1 MMWSK
6 SSRDHNATSYSTE
19 TSNVCFSFSM
29 WYSRD
34 HNATSY
40 STETTSQ
47 HDQTPSISAAEIITL
62 RAIALK
68 LHASWLD
75 VFARCCRDHN
85 ATSYSTETS
94 VWTSSRVKAVSRDH
108 NATSYSTETR
118 RVGALIVSAS
128 GAEIITLRAIALKL
142 YKGVSDGVRV
152 KKAEIITLRAIAL
165 KPFGSPPQQV
175 VSLCRDHN
183 ATSYSTETRGA
194 SGYLMCFF
202 SR

>member
-1 MMWSK
+1 
-6 SSRDHNATSYSTE
+6 
-19 TSNVCFSFSM
+19 M

-68 LHASWLD
+68 P
-75 VFARCCRDHN
+75 
-85 ATSYSTETS
+85 
-94 VWTSSRVKAVSRDH
+94 
-108 NATSYSTETR
+108 R
-118 RVGALIVSAS
+118 RQRGRPNTYA
-128 GAEIITLRAIALKL
+128 AEIITLRAIALKL
-142 YKGVSDGVRV
+142 HASWLDVFARC
-152 KKAEIITLRAIAL
+152 
-165 KPFGSPPQQV
+165 
-175 VSLCRDHN
+175 CRDHN

-202 SR
+202 SRDHNATSYSTETTPAQRRSPSVRSRDHNATSYSTETLHRKPWYGRALCRDHNATSYSTETECSVNHFAGMCL

>member
-6 SSRDHNATSYSTE
+6 S
-19 TSNVCFSFSM
+19 
-29 WYSRD
+29 SRD

-85 ATSYSTETS
+85 ATSYSTET
-94 VWTSSRVKAVSRDH
+94 
-108 NATSYSTETR
+108 R

-165 KPFGSPPQQV
+165 KLEGIRDNTKSRE
-175 VSLCRDHN
+175 VSRDHN
-183 ATSYSTETRGA
+183 ATSYSTETFWITTSA
-194 SGYLMCFF
+194 SRIALQR
-202 SR
+202 S

>member
-68 LHASWLD
+68 PRRQRGRPNTYAAEIITLRAIALKLHASWLD

-108 NATSYSTETR
+108 NATSYSTETDFR
-118 RVGALIVSAS
+118 NFAPARVLLQRS
-128 GAEIITLRAIALKL
+128 
-142 YKGVSDGVRV
+142 
-152 KKAEIITLRAIAL
+152 
-165 KPFGSPPQQV
+165 
-175 VSLCRDHN
+175 
-183 ATSYSTETRGA
+183 
-194 SGYLMCFF
+194 
-202 SR
+202 

>member
-1 MMWSK
+1 MVRAQRSP
-6 SSRDHNATSYSTE
+6 SRDHNATSYSTE
-19 TSNVCFSFSM
+19 TTIKSIWKMRVKAEIITLRAIALKPKHPHRDDVELM
-29 WYSRD
+29 WSKSSRD

-108 NATSYSTETR
+108 NATSYSTETDFR
-118 RVGALIVSAS
+118 NFAPARVLLQRS
-128 GAEIITLRAIALKL
+128 
-142 YKGVSDGVRV
+142 
-152 KKAEIITLRAIAL
+152 
-165 KPFGSPPQQV
+165 
-175 VSLCRDHN
+175 
-183 ATSYSTETRGA
+183 
-194 SGYLMCFF
+194 
-202 SR
+202 

>member
-40 STETTSQ
+40 STDTTSQ
-47 HDQTPSISAAEIITL
+47 HDQTPSISAAEIITLRAIALKPRRQRGRPNTYAAEIITL

-75 VFARCCRDHN
+75 VFARCC
-85 ATSYSTETS
+85 
-94 VWTSSRVKAVSRDH
+94 RDH

-165 KPFGSPPQQV
+165 K
-175 VSLCRDHN
+175 H
-183 ATSYSTETRGA
+183 
-194 SGYLMCFF
+194 
-202 SR
+202 

>member
-19 TSNVCFSFSM
+19 TKR
-29 WYSRD
+29 SR
-34 HNATSY
+34 HFRSLPQRAEIITLRAIALKPRMFAFHSACGIAEIITLRAIALKPRRQRGRPNTY
-40 STETTSQ
+40 
-47 HDQTPSISAAEIITL
+47 AAEIITL

-68 LHASWLD
+68 PI
-75 VFARCCRDHN
+75 FAISRLLAFCC
-85 ATSYSTETS
+85 
-94 VWTSSRVKAVSRDH
+94 RDH

-165 KPFGSPPQQV
+165 K
-175 VSLCRDHN
+175 H
-183 ATSYSTETRGA
+183 
-194 SGYLMCFF
+194 
-202 SR
+202 

>member
-1 MMWSK
+1 
-6 SSRDHNATSYSTE
+6 
-19 TSNVCFSFSM
+19 M

-68 LHASWLD
+68 PRRQRGRPNTYAAEIITLRAIALKPI
-75 VFARCCRDHN
+75 FAISRLLAFCC
-85 ATSYSTETS
+85 
-94 VWTSSRVKAVSRDH
+94 RDH

-142 YKGVSDGVRV
+142 EGIRDNTKSREVS
-152 KKAEIITLRAIAL
+152 
-165 KPFGSPPQQV
+165 
-175 VSLCRDHN
+175 RDHN
-183 ATSYSTETRGA
+183 ATSYSTETFWITTSA
-194 SGYLMCFF
+194 SRIALQR
-202 SR
+202 S

>member
-1 MMWSK
+1 MFAFHSACGIAEIITLRAIALK
-6 SSRDHNATSYSTE
+6 PRRQRGRPNTY
-19 TSNVCFSFSM
+19 
-29 WYSRD
+29 
-34 HNATSY
+34 
-40 STETTSQ
+40 
-47 HDQTPSISAAEIITL
+47 AAEIITL

-165 KPFGSPPQQV
+165 KLEGIRDNTKSRE
-175 VSLCRDHN
+175 VSRDHN
-183 ATSYSTETRGA
+183 ATSYSTETFWITTSA
-194 SGYLMCFF
+194 SRIALQR
-202 SR
+202 S

>member
-6 SSRDHNATSYSTE
+6 S
-19 TSNVCFSFSM
+19 
-29 WYSRD
+29 SRD

-165 KPFGSPPQQV
+165 KLEGIRDNTKSRE
-175 VSLCRDHN
+175 VSRDHN
-183 ATSYSTETRGA
+183 ATSYSTETTPAQRR
-194 SGYLMCFF
+194 SPSVR
-202 SR
+202 SRDHNATSYSTETLNRSAR

>member
-1 MMWSK
+1 M
-6 SSRDHNATSYSTE
+6 YL
-19 TSNVCFSFSM
+19 
-29 WYSRD
+29 
-34 HNATSY
+34 
-40 STETTSQ
+40 
-47 HDQTPSISAAEIITL
+47 HDAAEIITL

-68 LHASWLD
+68 PI
-75 VFARCCRDHN
+75 FAISRLLAFCC
-85 ATSYSTETS
+85 
-94 VWTSSRVKAVSRDH
+94 RDH

-165 KPFGSPPQQV
+165 KLEGIRDNTKSRE
-175 VSLCRDHN
+175 VSRDHN

-202 SR
+202 SRDHNATSYSTETTPAQRRSPSVRSRDHNATSYSTETLHRKPWYGRALCRDHNATSYSTETLNSSAR

>member
-1 MMWSK
+1 MYLQ
-6 SSRDHNATSYSTE
+6 D
-19 TSNVCFSFSM
+19 
-29 WYSRD
+29 
-34 HNATSY
+34 
-40 STETTSQ
+40 
-47 HDQTPSISAAEIITL
+47 AAEIITL

-68 LHASWLD
+68 PI
-75 VFARCCRDHN
+75 FAISRLLAFCC
-85 ATSYSTETS
+85 
-94 VWTSSRVKAVSRDH
+94 RDH

-202 SR
+202 SRDHNATSYSTETTPAQRRSPSVRSRDHNATSYSTETLHRKPWYGRALCRDHNATSYSTETLNSSAR

>member
-1 MMWSK
+1 MHHGLM
-6 SSRDHNATSYSTE
+6 YL
-19 TSNVCFSFSM
+19 
-29 WYSRD
+29 
-34 HNATSY
+34 
-40 STETTSQ
+40 
-47 HDQTPSISAAEIITL
+47 HDAAEIITL

-68 LHASWLD
+68 PI
-75 VFARCCRDHN
+75 FAISRLLAFCC
-85 ATSYSTETS
+85 
-94 VWTSSRVKAVSRDH
+94 RDH

-202 SR
+202 SRDHNATSYSTETECSVNHFAGMCL

>member
-1 MMWSK
+1 
-6 SSRDHNATSYSTE
+6 
-19 TSNVCFSFSM
+19 M

-47 HDQTPSISAAEIITL
+47 HDQTPSISAAEIITLRAIALKPRRQRGRPNTYAAEIITL

-142 YKGVSDGVRV
+142 EGIRDNTKSREVS
-152 KKAEIITLRAIAL
+152 
-165 KPFGSPPQQV
+165 
-175 VSLCRDHN
+175 RDHN
-183 ATSYSTETRGA
+183 ATSYSTETFWITTSA
-194 SGYLMCFF
+194 SRIALQR
-202 SR
+202 S